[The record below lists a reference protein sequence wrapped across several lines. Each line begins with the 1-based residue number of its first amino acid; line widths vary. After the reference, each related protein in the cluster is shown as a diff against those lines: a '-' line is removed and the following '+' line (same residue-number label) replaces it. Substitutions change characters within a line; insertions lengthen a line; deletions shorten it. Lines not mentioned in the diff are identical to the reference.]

1 MNKSK
6 IVLSAVAAIAAIGG
20 AFALKSSKV
29 TGAHILLDA
38 NRDGV
43 CTTDAL
49 GYVTPSPLSGYQ
61 YNYATLTDQET
72 KTCSYK
78 YYTIFN

>member
-6 IVLSAVAAIAAIGG
+6 IVLSAVATIAAIGG

-29 TGAHILLDA
+29 TGAHILLDQ

-49 GYVTPSPLSGYQ
+49 GYVTTSALSGYQ
-61 YNYATLTDQET
+61 YNYATITQAET
-72 KTCSYK
+72 KDCIRK